1 MTPRQPCVSRHV
13 EHRPETTSTA
23 GHRTSGP
30 WSRRSVCDQVAV
42 GAPAPRV
49 GASADRSQV
58 RFGRGRNLGSD
69 GRTIFV
75 SLLLRSSPGRN
86 HFFAKRYRNVTSQFV
101 AFGRRLVGLPLRGA
115 FVVSGVKSQPNL
127 VSCRRRAKAGRSTAS
142 YRGGIGWPRFGS
154 PTSHVHSGSFPPH
167 TPLDPRFRR
176 ARTRSVTGQS
186 ACRTNLDLP
195 SAGRTDQD
203 PADSNT
209 PERAGTVRRVR
220 MASARLHPR
229 TTLWSCDRTGPP
241 PGGATTTQRQSQGLL
256 RGLGAAIGLASTL
269 CVSRWADSD
278 GIASCRSLKSPET
291 KVISMDGRLPGHL
304 PATDGVESAKESVNT
319 MDSLLADFTE

>member
-1 MTPRQPCVSRHV
+1 M
-13 EHRPETTSTA
+13 
-23 GHRTSGP
+23 
-30 WSRRSVCDQVAV
+30 
-42 GAPAPRV
+42 
-49 GASADRSQV
+49 
-58 RFGRGRNLGSD
+58 
-69 GRTIFV
+69 
-75 SLLLRSSPGRN
+75 
-86 HFFAKRYRNVTSQFV
+86 
-101 AFGRRLVGLPLRGA
+101 
-115 FVVSGVKSQPNL
+115 
-127 VSCRRRAKAGRSTAS
+127 
-142 YRGGIGWPRFGS
+142 
-154 PTSHVHSGSFPPH
+154 
-167 TPLDPRFRR
+167 
-176 ARTRSVTGQS
+176 TGQS